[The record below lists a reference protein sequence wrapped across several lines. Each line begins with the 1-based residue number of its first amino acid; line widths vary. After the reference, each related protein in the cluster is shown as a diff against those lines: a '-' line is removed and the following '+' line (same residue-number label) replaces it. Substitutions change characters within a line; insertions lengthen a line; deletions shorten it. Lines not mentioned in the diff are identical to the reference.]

1 MSKGIHMAMVL
12 LPYSGLRFPNQNSS
26 ALFARMMDIH
36 SISASAVSNMS
47 EEFELRLLGSLVDFP
62 MARAFLVRALS
73 FRLVLLAISPKGSL
87 TCLRMV
93 CLLLGLCTIALFV
106 REMGI
111 KIAFAI
117 GVPNASAVLGLL
129 GRWMFIA
136 LLMA

>member
-1 MSKGIHMAMVL
+1 
-12 LPYSGLRFPNQNSS
+12 
-26 ALFARMMDIH
+26 
-36 SISASAVSNMS
+36 
-47 EEFELRLLGSLVDFP
+47 
-62 MARAFLVRALS
+62 
-73 FRLVLLAISPKGSL
+73 
-87 TCLRMV
+87 
-93 CLLLGLCTIALFV
+93 V